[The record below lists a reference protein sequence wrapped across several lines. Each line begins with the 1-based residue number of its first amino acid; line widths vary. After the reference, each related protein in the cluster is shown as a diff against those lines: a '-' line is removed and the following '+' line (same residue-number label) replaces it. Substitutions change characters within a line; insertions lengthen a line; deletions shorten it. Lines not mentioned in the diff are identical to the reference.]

1 MRKIIF
7 GTDWGTDCDD
17 AVALRLL
24 TNAHKKGIIELS
36 AIVINNCRDCSVQ
49 SLDGFLTLERM
60 EKLPIGIDFDA
71 TDYEGPFY
79 YQERLVPF
87 AKNYKSNVD
96 AKSAVRVYRETL
108 ANSDE
113 KAEIIEVGFLQALAA
128 LIESPADDISPLTGE
143 ELVKEKVKR
152 IWSMAGRWDID
163 GGFEYNFANNMRAR
177 MGAYT
182 VLEKCPVPITFLGWE
197 VGADVITGGKLDN
210 SDHLYNVLLDY
221 KHPNGRMSWDP
232 MLTLLAITNDNEK
245 AGYATVYGKGSIEIE
260 SGKNHFE
267 KDEKGIH
274 SFVVKT
280 KENEYYENEIN
291 RIISNG
297 F

>member
-1 MRKIIF
+1 MKNKYVFVVIMLCCILF
-7 GTDWGTDCDD
+7 VSVG
-17 AVALRLL
+17 V
-24 TNAHKKGIIELS
+24 TNIYVNANSTEEKTEDFVIVTSFYPMYIATMNVVEDVSGVSLKNLS
-36 AIVINNCRDCSVQ
+36 
-49 SLDGFLTLERM
+49 
-60 EKLPIGIDFDA
+60 
-71 TDYEGPFY
+71 
-79 YQERLVPF
+79 
-87 AKNYKSNVD
+87 
-96 AKSAVRVYRETL
+96 RETL

-291 RIISNG
+291 RIILNG

>member
-24 TNAHKKGIIELS
+24 TNAHKKGLIELS
-36 AIVINNCRDCSVQ
+36 AIVINNCREVSVA
-49 SLDGFLTLERM
+49 SLDGFLALDNM

-87 AKNYKSNVD
+87 ARNYKSNAD
-96 AKSAVRVYRETL
+96 AKSAVKVYRETL
-108 ANSDE
+108 AKSDT
-113 KAEIIEVGFLQALAA
+113 KLEIIEVGVLQALAA
-128 LIESPADDISPLTGE
+128 LIESPADDISPLTGR
-143 ELVKEKVKR
+143 ELVKEKVEK

-177 MGAYT
+177 LGAE
-182 VLEKCPVPITFLGWE
+182 VILEKCPVPITFLGWE
-197 VGADVITGGKLDN
+197 IGHDVITGGKLDN
-210 SDHLYNVLLDY
+210 DDHLYKVLLDY

-232 MLTLLAITNDNEK
+232 MLTLLAITDDIEK
-245 AGYATVYGKGSIEIE
+245 AGYRAVWGKGSIETE

-267 KDEKGIH
+267 VSEGGMH
-274 SFVVKT
+274 SFVVKIR
-280 KENEYYENEIN
+280 ENEFYESEIN